1 MSQMMFSSNCQLLSF
16 YLSLSMI
23 THSAMWIRAA
33 LRQLVNSDFQRSIQS
48 FLNIG
53 MLIEF
58 LQLNLHKWS
67 VSSPELYPIALQ
79 SPKQG
84 TCILKLPLFYSFKFT
99 PGSNIFKLLN
109 HYLGPK
115 STLNAN
121 PRLVL
126 PGFPHIYPGLNV
138 LSCSVSRPAALA
150 TFCLCLC
157 VWQSDHKELWVSS

>member
-1 MSQMMFSSNCQLLSF
+1 MFIE
-16 YLSLSMI
+16 YL
-23 THSAMWIRAA
+23 W
-33 LRQLVNSDFQRSIQS
+33 
-48 FLNIG
+48 
-53 MLIEF
+53 
-58 LQLNLHKWS
+58 LNLHKWS

-126 PGFPHIYPGLNV
+126 PGFPHVYPGLNV
-138 LSCSVSRPAALA
+138 FELFSFTPFSTPALPA
-150 TFCLCLC
+150 FCLCLC
-157 VWQSDHKELWVSS
+157 V